1 MCQNSSN
8 LFYFPKPLSWYL
20 RSKIFYFLLLEVVK
34 ITKSST
40 CWWRCSNLL
49 FFLKILS
56 LTNAW
61 KCEDIQYVKVYNF
74 YCHTYL
80 KSPKSWMFFL
90 FKENDKFLKWCS
102 SGMLCNPTM
111 LYNMWQTLSTVWTKL
126 YGIERRHLSA
136 SALELVDF
144 VHSSDSSQ
152 VFSAF
157 VKFSSRDT
165 TLALKSISRKL

>member
-8 LFYFPKPLSWYL
+8 FFYFPKPLSWYL

-90 FKENDKFLKWCS
+90 FKENDKFLKWYS

>member
-8 LFYFPKPLSWYL
+8 LFYFPKPFSWYL
-20 RSKIFYFLLLEVVK
+20 RSKNILLP
-34 ITKSST
+34 ITWGSK
-40 CWWRCSNLL
+40 NNQIKHMLMKMQL
-49 FFLKILS
+49 FIVFLKILS

-90 FKENDKFLKWCS
+90 FKENDKFLKWYS

>member
-90 FKENDKFLKWCS
+90 FKENDKFLKWYS